1 MTTLPINRDHPSH
14 CSSNGGEDF
23 VSTQPTFAANDN
35 GQDWLTSIG
44 HPYETVAS
52 LEEPMSR
59 SWKRGVV
66 VFVAAAVSVMVV
78 GWGYVVA
85 VSFAGIERMLL
96 H

>member
-35 GQDWLTSIG
+35 DHDWLTSLRQS
-44 HPYETVAS
+44 YDTVAS
-52 LEEPMSR
+52 QEEPL
-59 SWKRGVV
+59 SWVRGVV
-66 VFVAAAVSVMVV
+66 MFVATVLLVIAV
-78 GWGYVVA
+78 GWCYIIV

-96 H
+96 N

>member
-1 MTTLPINRDHPSH
+1 MTTLPINRDHPGH
-14 CSSNGGEDF
+14 CGENF

-35 GQDWLTSIG
+35 DHDWLTSLRQSFD
-44 HPYETVAS
+44 TVAS
-52 LEEPMSR
+52 REEPLSR

-66 VFVAAAVSVMVV
+66 VFVAAAVSIMVV